1 MRWYVGGDHGAVE
14 LRRVL
19 VEHLRAHGHEV
30 AADIGPRVAGDSVD
44 YPDIAVAVC
53 RQLLA
58 DPGSFG
64 LLVCGSGQGVAIAAN
79 RIKGIR
85 AAVVTET
92 YSARMARQH
101 NDANVLCM
109 GGRVVGPG
117 LAVDVFEAFAGAA
130 FEGGR
135 HQRRVGKIEAI
146 DATAVDAT
154 AVDATAVDAVAV
166 DAAAVDATAVDP
178 GASEGAGPSEKVRS

>member
-19 VEHLRAHGHEV
+19 VEHLRARGHEV
-30 AADIGPRVAGDSVD
+30 IADMGPSTAGDSVD
-44 YPDIAVAVC
+44 YPDIALSVC
-53 RQLLA
+53 TQLLT

-64 LLVCGSGQGVAIAAN
+64 LLVCGSGQGVAMAAN
-79 RIKGIR
+79 RVRGIR
-85 AAVVTET
+85 AAVVSEA
-92 YSARMARQH
+92 YSARMAREH

-117 LAVDVFEAFAGAA
+117 LAVDLLEAFAGAS

-146 DATAVDAT
+146 D
-154 AVDATAVDAVAV
+154 
-166 DAAAVDATAVDP
+166 
-178 GASEGAGPSEKVRS
+178 GPSPGSDPPEKVRS

>member
-19 VEHLRAHGHEV
+19 VERLRQRGDEV
-30 AADIGPRVAGDSVD
+30 AGELGPVAPSDSVD
-44 YPDIAVAVC
+44 YPDIAVTVC

-58 DPGSFG
+58 DPGSLG
-64 LLVCGSGQGVAIAAN
+64 ILVCGTGQGVAIAAN
-79 RIKGIR
+79 RVHGIR
-85 AAVVTET
+85 AAVVSDTF
-92 YSARMARQH
+92 SARQAREH

-117 LAVDVFEAFAGAA
+117 LAVDLLEAFARAS

-135 HQRRVGKIEAI
+135 HQRRVDKIEALG
-146 DATAVDAT
+146 ATL
-154 AVDATAVDAVAV
+154 
-166 DAAAVDATAVDP
+166 P
-178 GASEGAGPSEKVRS
+178 GAPTEQDRS

>member
-19 VEHLRAHGHEV
+19 VERLRQRGDEV
-30 AADIGPRVAGDSVD
+30 AGELGPASPSDSVD
-44 YPDIAVAVC
+44 YPHIAVAVC

-58 DPGSFG
+58 DPGSLG
-64 LLVCGSGQGVAIAAN
+64 ILVCGTGQGVAMAAN
-79 RIKGIR
+79 RVHGIR
-85 AAVVTET
+85 AAVVSDTF
-92 YSARMARQH
+92 SARQAREH

-117 LAVDVFEAFAGAA
+117 LAGDLLEAFARAS

-135 HQRRVGKIEAI
+135 HQRRIDAIEAI
-146 DATAVDAT
+146 S
-154 AVDATAVDAVAV
+154 
-166 DAAAVDATAVDP
+166 P
-178 GASEGAGPSEKVRS
+178 GGPTSGPALAPPTEQDRS